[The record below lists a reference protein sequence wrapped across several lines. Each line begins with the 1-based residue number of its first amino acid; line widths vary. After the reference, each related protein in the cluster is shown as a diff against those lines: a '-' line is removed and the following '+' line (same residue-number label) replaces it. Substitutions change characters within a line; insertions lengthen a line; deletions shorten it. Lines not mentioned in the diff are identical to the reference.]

1 MHVYVNHTC
10 EISGRA
16 LETYKVALKVLQVL
30 DLVMSVIVRLLSSY
44 RFPSTMDGKIPQ
56 RII

>member
-10 EISGRA
+10 EISGRV
-16 LETYKVALKVLQVL
+16 LETYRVALNVLQVL

-44 RFPSTMDGKIPQ
+44 RFPSTMDGKIT
-56 RII
+56 RLI